1 MPANKSAYFDIPL
14 NLPHACR
21 IAQRIRR
28 IMESRGA
35 GNPAYHE
42 LKQTVET
49 LEALLLAFEGAD
61 DAKETAPETVAI
73 TENAARL
80 GRTLAH
86 QIADLHL
93 DDDRMGQCVRNL
105 FECLYKGREGADL
118 GLVAGEN
125 PASLQRP

>member
-1 MPANKSAYFDIPL
+1 MPAEKSAYFDIPL

-21 IAQRIRR
+21 IAQRIRQ
-28 IMESRGA
+28 ITENRGV

-49 LEALLLAFEGAD
+49 LEALLLPFGHAD
-61 DAKETAPETVAI
+61 DAEETAPEPVA
-73 TENAARL
+73 TAENAARL
-80 GRTLAH
+80 GRALAR

-93 DDDRMGQCVRNL
+93 DDDRLGQCVRNL
-105 FECLYKGREGADL
+105 FECLHKGREGAQL